1 MKVKIRNFQSL
12 KDVQLDIKGLTT
24 VTGTNNTGKS
34 AITRALFNA
43 FSSAR
48 GSNFVRNGENHCSVE
63 IDIDS
68 DNFVWEKGKKVN
80 RYLVSGRKLDKVG
93 SEVPTE
99 ISDLGIK
106 PVMVDG
112 REVWPQ
118 FAKQFDQL
126 FLLNQPPSTLASAL
140 SDVETIDKLDNA
152 LDLARKESRELT
164 SKLKSKREDLH
175 SEKERLKSFDGLTE
189 AEIVVTRLS
198 VLQSNLDGL
207 SSKIKKISD
216 KSRLLSKLTE
226 ISEVLSESN
235 VEIPDLKEVSRLDSG
250 IVKSEALKRTL
261 AKEKIREMMIEVGL
275 DSYPLIEDDSI
286 KNISR
291 MEKKLSRLSKVS
303 ARHNR
308 LKGIDDLPTIIDIP
322 ELGLLSDLEHKLKTS
337 RTLSKLDLGIVQ
349 AHTQVNEIKESIEQ
363 IKASF
368 GDNCPLCGKGVHE

>member
-34 AITRALFNA
+34 AISRALFNA

-48 GSNFVRNGENHCSVE
+48 GSSFVRNGETHCSVE
-63 IDIDS
+63 VDIDS

-99 ISDLGIK
+99 ISSLGIK

-140 SDVETIDKLDNA
+140 SDVETIDRLDNA
-152 LDLARKESRELT
+152 LDLARKEARELT
-164 SKLKSKREDLH
+164 SKVKNKREDCH
-175 SEKERLKSFDGLTE
+175 SEKERLKSFNDLPE
-189 AEIVVTRLS
+189 VEILVNQLS
-198 VLQSNLDGL
+198 KLQSSLDGL
-207 SSKIKKISD
+207 SDKIKKISD
-216 KSRLLSKLTE
+216 KSRLLSKLTK
-226 ISEVLSESN
+226 ISEILEDSN
-235 VEIPDLKEVSRLDSG
+235 VTMPDLNEVSRLDSE

-275 DSYPLIEDDSI
+275 DSYPLIEDQRI
-286 KNISR
+286 KDISK
-291 MEKKLSRLSKVS
+291 MTIKLSRLSEIS
-303 ARHNR
+303 AKHNR
-308 LKGIDDLPTIIDIP
+308 LKGIDDLPTVIDIP
-322 ELGLLSDLEHKLKTS
+322 EVSLLSDLEHKLKTS
-337 RTLSKLDLGIVQ
+337 RTLSKLDLGIAQ
-349 AHTQVNEIKESIEQ
+349 AHAQVNEVNDSIEQ
-363 IKASF
+363 IRASF